1 MSDEIFYRHLRPD
14 RSQMA
19 VLKVLVTA
27 APLRI
32 EGINYRDVFARETLI
47 NRRSRE
53 VVGDVGGEWPD
64 TEAKR
69 RPFGEVCPEDA
80 PYFS

>member
-1 MSDEIFYRHLRPD
+1 SAN
-14 RSQMA
+14 RSSLLA
-19 VLKVLVTA
+19 GSKLNF
-27 APLRI
+27 
-32 EGINYRDVFARETLI
+32 GDVMIYVILNKETLI

-80 PYFS
+80 PYFSHFSHA

>member
-1 MSDEIFYRHLRPD
+1 M
-14 RSQMA
+14 
-19 VLKVLVTA
+19 VVLVRKTGSRSFKQNVIDL
-27 APLRI
+27 P
-32 EGINYRDVFARETLI
+32 RETLI

>member
-1 MSDEIFYRHLRPD
+1 MIPFKSTGFFFHF
-14 RSQMA
+14 
-19 VLKVLVTA
+19 
-27 APLRI
+27 
-32 EGINYRDVFARETLI
+32 NYPESIRETLI

>member
-1 MSDEIFYRHLRPD
+1 MIIDGCALPPHDFNVNRT
-14 RSQMA
+14 
-19 VLKVLVTA
+19 K
-27 APLRI
+27 
-32 EGINYRDVFARETLI
+32 ETLI

-69 RPFGEVCPEDA
+69 RPFGEVCLEDA
-80 PYFS
+80 PYFSHFHTHDGLLP